1 MKIKCKDMPLFY
13 NGTYHGV
20 CEQDA
25 SKCEECILKHSVYHN
40 KKFKEEAKK
49 KEKQ

>member
-13 NGTYHGV
+13 NGAYHGV

-25 SKCEECILKHSVYHN
+25 SKCEECILKH
-40 KKFKEEAKK
+40 KEAKK
-49 KEKQ
+49 KEEGDNYAR